1 MCLCLHCTHP
11 TEAVA
16 FGIMMYTRSPEPKT
30 ERHEKTKETHRWI
43 KENKCDE
50 DELGQ

>member
-16 FGIMMYTRSPEPKT
+16 FGIMMYTRSPELKT
-30 ERHEKTKETHRWI
+30 EIHEKTKETLMD
-43 KENKCDE
+43 KNKHGE
-50 DELGQ
+50 DE